1 MGDEPKSVAGI
12 FTASLPAAVG
22 AGLFAIV
29 ALLVN
34 MQVQQAR
41 IEAAVQATAQA
52 IQELKTDSRTQW
64 DDLDKRVRSLEMQR

>member
-1 MGDEPKSVAGI
+1 MGDETKTVGSVFA
-12 FTASLPAAVG
+12 ASLPAAIG

-41 IEAAVQATAQA
+41 IEAAVQATALA
-52 IQELKTDSRTQW
+52 IQELKNDSRTQW
-64 DDLDKRVRSLEMQR
+64 DDLDKRVRTLEMQR